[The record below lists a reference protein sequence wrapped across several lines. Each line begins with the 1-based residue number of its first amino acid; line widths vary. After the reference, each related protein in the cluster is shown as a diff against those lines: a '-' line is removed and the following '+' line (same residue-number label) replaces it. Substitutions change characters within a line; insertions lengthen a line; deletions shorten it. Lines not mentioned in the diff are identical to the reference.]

1 MKRYSKIALSLL
13 MACAIVFSS
22 FAVGVF
28 NIGSVVAEAASVEYG
43 TTYGTLKYDTDGTT
57 ATVTGVSANNVK
69 DEIKIP
75 EVITINEVEY
85 TVTAIAAKA
94 FEGNTSLKGII
105 IPKTV
110 AEIGDNAFYNCTKLA
125 SVTFETD
132 ARKDSDLVSIGDHA
146 FNGCSALKAIVIPA
160 DVEEI
165 GDHTFA
171 NCVALATVTFAKN
184 LDENCF
190 IDSIG
195 SYAFYNC
202 TSLEVVDLP
211 DSLTSLGQFAYL
223 NCTSITTVTI
233 GKNIKAIS
241 TSAFQDCTSLVD
253 VTLDKDLDFANENSK
268 LLSIDA
274 SAFQGCTS
282 LKEIKVPHF
291 VTKIGASAFSG
302 CTALSAIYI
311 PDSVKTIGEKA
322 FYKCSAISE
331 VNYEGTENQYNA
343 ISIAEYNE
351 ELYKGTL
358 NCATTLYIDGPY
370 VHVHKLEKD
379 EDKSYDATCTKDG
392 ELHQYCECG
401 YTGMTILAAKG
412 HKAPKANE
420 DGSLPYVIDKAATC
434 ETKGSK
440 SLHCTVCDA
449 IIEETVVELAAL
461 GHKWSASKKVTKAAT
476 CTAKGEKAIV
486 CENKDCGVIKA
497 GTKEEIA
504 AKGHSYAKT
513 FTVDKAATCT
523 ADGSQSK
530 HCANCDAKTEVT
542 VIPAKGHSFG
552 AWVVTKNPTLT
563 EAGAKKRTC
572 SVCGHVETA
581 VIPATAPSSITI
593 LPGDVTLNKDQT
605 TLLTV
610 EANGNNV
617 IWVSSNPSIA
627 SVDENGKV
635 TAHKKGVVT
644 ITATVENTQIFDT
657 CTVTVNYTF
666 FQMIASFFS
675 GIVEFI
681 MNFLN

>member
-28 NIGSVVAEAASVEYG
+28 NIGSVVAEAASVDYG
-43 TTYGTLKYDTDGTT
+43 TTYGTLTYETDDAT
-57 ATVTGVSANNVK
+57 ATVTGISTSNVK
-69 DEIKIP
+69 EDIKIP
-75 EVITINEVEY
+75 ETITINKVKY
-85 TVTAIAAKA
+85 TVTAIADEA
-94 FEGNTSLKGII
+94 FDGEAITSII

-110 AEIGDNAFYNCTKLA
+110 ATIGKKAFFNCTALA
-125 SVTFETD
+125 TITLETK
-132 ARKDSDLVSIGDHA
+132 AATNQTSDLESIGEHA
-146 FNGCSALKAIVIPA
+146 FDGCSSLKEIVIPA
-160 DVEEI
+160 GVKTIDKNA
-165 GDHTFA
+165 FA
-171 NCVALATVTFAKN
+171 NCSALEKVTYAVDVDKN
-184 LDENCF
+184 LS
-190 IDSIG
+190 ITSIG
-195 SYAFYNC
+195 SYAFFKC
-202 TSLEVVDLP
+202 SKLAKIDLP
-211 DSLTSLGQFAYL
+211 DSLKVLGTYAYQY
-223 NCTSITTVTI
+223 CTGVTEVVI
-233 GKNIKAIS
+233 GKNIQSIS
-241 TSAFQDCTSLVD
+241 EAAFQGCTKLKS
-253 VTLDKDLDFANENSK
+253 VTLDKDLNQANENSK
-268 LLSIDA
+268 LRSIDA
-274 SAFQGCTS
+274 KAFQGCTS
-282 LKEIKVPHF
+282 LEEVKVPHF
-291 VTKIGASAFSG
+291 VTSIGDLAFDG
-302 CTALSAIYI
+302 CKALAAIYI
-311 PDSVKTIGEKA
+311 PDSVETIGEKA
-322 FYKCSAISE
+322 FNNCDALKDVY
-331 VNYEGTENQYNA
+331 YEGTEDEYNA
-343 ISIAEYNE
+343 IVVGEYNE
-351 ELYKGTL
+351 VILDKATL
-358 NCATTLYIDGPY
+358 HPDSYE
-370 VHVHKLEKD
+370 HFHKLEKD
-379 EDKSYDATCTKDG
+379 EKNSVDPTCTKSG
-392 ELHQYCECG
+392 VLHQYCECG
-401 YTGMTILAAKG
+401 YKSQTDLPELGHTKPEADEKG
-412 HKAPKANE
+412 N
-420 DGSLPYVIDKAATC
+420 LPYVIDKAETC
-434 ETKGSK
+434 TEDGSK

-449 IIEETVVELAAL
+449 IIEETVVVINEID
-461 GHKWSASKKVTKAAT
+461 GHKWSTSKKVIKDAT

-486 CENKDCGVIKA
+486 CENCGVIKA

-523 ADGSQSK
+523 ADGSKSK

-542 VIPAKGHSFG
+542 VIPATGHSFG

-563 EAGAKKRTC
+563 EAGLKKRTC

-581 VIPATAPSSITI
+581 AIAATAPSSITI

-657 CTVTVNYTF
+657 CTITVKYTF